1 MIGNQTK
8 GRGFRGLLN
17 YLESQ
22 KDAKLIGGNMGGNNA
37 RALAREFKISRQLNP
52 EADRVVYH
60 ASLSLPE
67 NEQLDEPTW
76 NELANRYLEEMGFD
90 SNQYVVYRHS
100 NTEHDHI
107 HICASRIR
115 LDNGKI
121 VHDSWDYKRSET
133 IIRQLERDYGL
144 QQTQSS
150 HEKLSRNPS
159 IGQQKR
165 LEREQEEY
173 INGERQTPQER
184 PIKQQL
190 QELIDRATI
199 DKLTMP
205 QLLERL
211 QLQGVEV
218 RHGLTR
224 NGKSKGISYSW
235 NDQKF
240 SGTSLGPAYTF
251 PGLQK
256 HKGIDYQPQRDDE
269 LIENLLKNPKEQA
282 VESQRFINT
291 IADFIEQSVV
301 ESALV
306 ETLPQLTEQLSG
318 YQQQLANNKTTFDN
332 LETAIV
338 DEEQRLSSQRAV
350 DAISNF
356 IEQSVVDDALVET
369 LPQLT
374 EQLSAYQQQLEVVR
388 TAFDDLGAAIV
399 QDEELFSSQRTV
411 DAISDFIEQS
421 VVDDALIETLPQ
433 LTEQLSVYQQQLEA
447 GKTAF
452 DDLGAAIVNE
462 EQRLSSQRA
471 VDAISDFIEQSVVD
485 DALAE
490 TLPQLT
496 EQLSIY
502 RQQLFRAK
510 TAFND
515 FDEAFTTEL
524 QSHAEKKAI
533 LSISDY
539 IEQSAIESALTETVL
554 GLTEQLS
561 QYRQQL
567 LGAKTTFNDFDEAFT
582 AELQSHAEKKAISSI
597 FDYIEQSAIE
607 SALSQAV
614 LGLTEQVSQYHQ
626 QLVAAKTTFSDF
638 DEAVT
643 AELQSHADQKAI
655 LSIFDYIEQSVIES
669 ALTETV
675 LGLTEQLSQ
684 YRQQLVQDKTT
695 FNDFETAL
703 TAELQSHAEK
713 RAILSI
719 FDYIEQSTIES
730 ALTETVLEL
739 TEQLSQYKEQLV
751 KDKTTFSDFD
761 EAVTAELQSHVENK
775 AILSIFD
782 YIEQSTIESAL
793 TETVL
798 GLTEQLSQ
806 YKEQLV
812 KDKTTFNDFD
822 EAVTAELQ
830 SHAENKAILSIFDYI
845 EQSTIESALS
855 QAVLELTQ
863 QLSQNQQQLSAGRT
877 IFDDLEAAIV
887 YLEQLHRSQ
896 KPVDAIALN
905 QTPTITTDEPKLK
918 DNLSAELYEY
928 YSADLQNLLV
938 TDRDKEI
945 AIRALLDNKPSEEV
959 EEIIFAS
966 PAGWTTDEARELVL
980 IANNQLAHL
989 QEQPQFT
996 PPPEDESL
1004 RPVLQHF
1011 LTQKRGITN
1020 FLVHPLQQQGL
1031 GYIDQHRNVVFIK
1044 RDLNGEK
1051 SGALVWDTARLD
1063 NRCTEYPENSDR
1075 SEGWFHLKLGG
1086 EADDKIERVF
1096 LCDSPIDALTMA
1108 EIDRNEHKGQPPV
1121 RTMYMA
1127 VDDPNNLPVEFLKNI
1142 SRIGAAFNN
1151 DDQGN
1156 EAAQVVQEILP
1167 QAKRIAPSGLTWN
1180 EILIEQQQQQHQEI
1194 LEQKQRGRGFS
1205 R

>member
-60 ASLSLPE
+60 ASLSLPD
-67 NEQLDEPTW
+67 NERLDEPTW

-165 LEREQEEY
+165 LEREHDEY
-173 INGERQTPQER
+173 INGERLTPQER

-205 QLLERL
+205 QLVERL

-269 LIENLLKNPKEQA
+269 RIENLLNNPKQQA

-291 IADFIEQSVV
+291 
-301 ESALV
+301 
-306 ETLPQLTEQLSG
+306 
-318 YQQQLANNKTTFDN
+318 
-332 LETAIV
+332 
-338 DEEQRLSSQRAV
+338 
-350 DAISNF
+350 
-356 IEQSVVDDALVET
+356 
-369 LPQLT
+369 
-374 EQLSAYQQQLEVVR
+374 
-388 TAFDDLGAAIV
+388 
-399 QDEELFSSQRTV
+399 
-411 DAISDFIEQS
+411 ISDFIEQS
-421 VVDDALIETLPQ
+421 VVDDAL
-433 LTEQLSVYQQQLEA
+433 V
-447 GKTAF
+447 
-452 DDLGAAIVNE
+452 
-462 EQRLSSQRA
+462 
-471 VDAISDFIEQSVVD
+471 
-485 DALAE
+485 E

-515 FDEAFTTEL
+515 FETALTTEL

-567 LGAKTTFNDFDEAFT
+567 LGAKTTFNDFDEA
-582 AELQSHAEKKAISSI
+582 L
-597 FDYIEQSAIE
+597 
-607 SALSQAV
+607 
-614 LGLTEQVSQYHQ
+614 
-626 QLVAAKTTFSDF
+626 
-638 DEAVT
+638 T

-655 LSIFDYIEQSVIES
+655 LSIFDYIEQSTIES
-669 ALTETV
+669 ALTQTV

-684 YRQQLVQDKTT
+684 YKEQLVQDKTTFSDFDEAVTAELQSHAEKRAILSISDYIEQSTIESALTQTVLGLTEQLSQYKEQLVQDKTTFSDFDEAVTAELQSHAEKRAILSISDYIEQSTIESALTQTVLGLTQQVSQYHQQLLEAKTT

-730 ALTETVLEL
+730 ALTETVL
-739 TEQLSQYKEQLV
+739 
-751 KDKTTFSDFD
+751 
-761 EAVTAELQSHVENK
+761 
-775 AILSIFD
+775 
-782 YIEQSTIESAL
+782 
-793 TETVL
+793 

-806 YKEQLV
+806 YKEQLFI
-812 KDKTTFNDFD
+812 DKTTFNDFD
-822 EAVTAELQ
+822 EALTAELQ
-830 SHAENKAILSIFDYI
+830 SHAEKRAILSIFDYI
-845 EQSTIESALS
+845 EQSAIESALT
-855 QAVLELTQ
+855 QTVLELTQ

-896 KPVDAIALN
+896 KPVDAVALN

-918 DNLSAELYEY
+918 DNLRAELYQY

-945 AIRALLDNKPSEEV
+945 AIRALLDNKPVQDV

-966 PAGWTTDEARELVL
+966 PAGWTTDEAKALVL
-980 IANNQLAHL
+980 IAKNQLAHL

-1004 RPVLQHF
+1004 RRVLQHY
-1011 LTQKRGITN
+1011 LTQQRGITN
-1020 FLVHPLQQQGL
+1020 FLVQPLQRQGL
-1031 GYIDQHRNVVFIK
+1031 AYIDQQENIVFIK
-1044 RDLNGEK
+1044 RGLDGEK

-1063 NRCTEYPENSDR
+1063 NRCMEYPENSDR
-1075 SEGWFHLKLGG
+1075 LQQGWFHLKLGG
-1086 EADDKIERVF
+1086 EADSKIERVF
-1096 LCDSPIDALTMA
+1096 LCDSPIDALSLA
-1108 EIDRNEHKGQPPV
+1108 EIDRKGHKGQPQV

-1127 VDDPNNLPVEFLKNI
+1127 VDDPDNLPFELLRNI
-1142 SRIGAAFNN
+1142 NRIGVAFNN
-1151 DDQGN
+1151 DDLGN
-1156 EAAQVVQEILP
+1156 EAAQAVQEMLP
-1167 QAKRIAPSGLTWN
+1167 QAKRI
-1180 EILIEQQQQQHQEI
+1180 
-1194 LEQKQRGRGFS
+1194 
-1205 R
+1205 

>member
-22 KDAKLIGGNMGGNNA
+22 KDAKLIGGNMGGNNS

-60 ASLSLPE
+60 ASLSLPD
-67 NEQLDEPTW
+67 NERLDEATW
-76 NELANRYLEEMGFD
+76 NEIANRYLEEMGFD

-115 LDNGKI
+115 LNNGRI

-165 LEREQEEY
+165 LEREHEEY
-173 INGERQTPQER
+173 INGERLTPQER

-205 QLLERL
+205 QLVERL

-291 IADFIEQSVV
+291 IVDFIEQSVV
-301 ESALV
+301 DDALA
-306 ETLPQLTEQLSG
+306 ETLPQLTEQLSA
-318 YQQQLANNKTTFDN
+318 YQQQLANNKTTFYD

-338 DEEQRLSSQRAV
+338 DEEQQLSSPKAV

-374 EQLSAYQQQLEVVR
+374 EQLSA
-388 TAFDDLGAAIV
+388 
-399 QDEELFSSQRTV
+399 
-411 DAISDFIEQS
+411 
-421 VVDDALIETLPQ
+421 
-433 LTEQLSVYQQQLEA
+433 YQQQLEA

-515 FDEAFTTEL
+515 FETALTTEL

-539 IEQSAIESALTETVL
+539 IEQSAIESALTKTVL

-561 QYRQQL
+561 QYKEQL
-567 LGAKTTFNDFDEAFT
+567 VEAKTTFNDFDEAFT
-582 AELQSHAEKKAISSI
+582 AELQSHAEKKAILSI

-614 LGLTEQVSQYHQ
+614 LGLTQQVSQYHQ
-626 QLVAAKTTFSDF
+626 QLL
-638 DEAVT
+638 EA
-643 AELQSHADQKAI
+643 
-655 LSIFDYIEQSVIES
+655 
-669 ALTETV
+669 
-675 LGLTEQLSQ
+675 
-684 YRQQLVQDKTT
+684 KTT

-703 TAELQSHAEK
+703 TAELQSHTEK
-713 RAILSI
+713 KAILSI
-719 FDYIEQSTIES
+719 SDYIEQSTVESALTEAVLELTQQLSQYKEQLVTAKTTFNDLDAVLANELQSYREKRAISSISDYIEQSTVES

-739 TEQLSQYKEQLV
+739 
-751 KDKTTFSDFD
+751 
-761 EAVTAELQSHVENK
+761 
-775 AILSIFD
+775 I
-782 YIEQSTIESAL
+782 
-793 TETVL
+793 
-798 GLTEQLSQ
+798 
-806 YKEQLV
+806 
-812 KDKTTFNDFD
+812 
-822 EAVTAELQ
+822 
-830 SHAENKAILSIFDYI
+830 
-845 EQSTIESALS
+845 
-855 QAVLELTQ
+855 Q

-877 IFDDLEAAIV
+877 IFDDLEAGIV

-905 QTPTITTDEPKLK
+905 KAQTLAADKPKLTP
-918 DNLSAELYEY
+918 NQTTELYKY

-945 AIRALLDNKPSEEV
+945 AMRALLDNKPSEEV
-959 EEIIFAS
+959 AEILFAS
-966 PAGWTTDEARELVL
+966 PAKWTQDEARELVL
-980 IANNQLAHL
+980 IASNQLATQKSEPEQSL
-989 QEQPQFT
+989 TEKQRQESEFLAMAVPIAVKLINWQLRETGSNGLRFKRATLEKQGRELVFT
-996 PPPEDESL
+996 HDERGEIFRVAVNRNQSGELEYSPINLGSVEREDIQLWHSCD
-1004 RPVLQHF
+1004 RVLQQ
-1011 LTQKRGITN
+1011 LISEK
-1020 FLVHPLQQQGL
+1020 QQQ
-1031 GYIDQHRNVVFIK
+1031 
-1044 RDLNGEK
+1044 
-1051 SGALVWDTARLD
+1051 
-1063 NRCTEYPENSDR
+1063 
-1075 SEGWFHLKLGG
+1075 
-1086 EADDKIERVF
+1086 ERRQ
-1096 LCDSPIDALTMA
+1096 T
-1108 EIDRNEHKGQPPV
+1108 KG
-1121 RTMYMA
+1121 MS
-1127 VDDPNNLPVEFLKNI
+1127 L
-1142 SRIGAAFNN
+1142 
-1151 DDQGN
+1151 
-1156 EAAQVVQEILP
+1156 
-1167 QAKRIAPSGLTWN
+1167 
-1180 EILIEQQQQQHQEI
+1180 
-1194 LEQKQRGRGFS
+1194 
-1205 R
+1205 

>member
-60 ASLSLPE
+60 ASLSLPD
-67 NEQLDEPTW
+67 NERLDEPTW

-133 IIRQLERDYGL
+133 IIRQLELDYSL

-165 LEREQEEY
+165 LEREHEEY
-173 INGERQTPQER
+173 INGERITPQER

-205 QLLERL
+205 QLVERL

-269 LIENLLKNPKEQA
+269 HIEHLLKNPKEQA

-291 IADFIEQSVV
+291 IV
-301 ESALV
+301 
-306 ETLPQLTEQLSG
+306 
-318 YQQQLANNKTTFDN
+318 
-332 LETAIV
+332 
-338 DEEQRLSSQRAV
+338 
-350 DAISNF
+350 
-356 IEQSVVDDALVET
+356 
-369 LPQLT
+369 
-374 EQLSAYQQQLEVVR
+374 
-388 TAFDDLGAAIV
+388 
-399 QDEELFSSQRTV
+399 
-411 DAISDFIEQS
+411 DFIEQS
-421 VVDDALIETLPQ
+421 VVDDALAETLPQ
-433 LTEQLSVYQQQLEA
+433 LTEQLFAYQQQLEA

-452 DDLGAAIVNE
+452 DDLGAAIVDEEQRLSSQKAVDAISDFIEQSVVDDALAETLPQLTEQLSQYRQQLEAGKTAFDDLGAAIVNE
-462 EQRLSSQRA
+462 DQRLSSQRA
-471 VDAISDFIEQSVVD
+471 VDAISDFIKQSVVD

-515 FDEAFTTEL
+515 FETALTTEL

-554 GLTEQLS
+554 RLTEQLS

-567 LGAKTTFNDFDEAFT
+567 VQDKTTFNDFDEALT
-582 AELQSHAEKKAISSI
+582 AELQSHADQKTILSI

-607 SALSQAV
+607 SALTETV
-614 LGLTEQVSQYHQ
+614 LGLTQQVSQYHQ
-626 QLVAAKTTFSDF
+626 QLL
-638 DEAVT
+638 EA
-643 AELQSHADQKAI
+643 
-655 LSIFDYIEQSVIES
+655 
-669 ALTETV
+669 
-675 LGLTEQLSQ
+675 
-684 YRQQLVQDKTT
+684 KTT

-719 FDYIEQSTIES
+719 FDYIEQSTVES

-739 TEQLSQYKEQLV
+739 TQKLSQYKEGL
-751 KDKTTFSDFD
+751 
-761 EAVTAELQSHVENK
+761 VTAKATFNDLDAELATELQSYLEK
-775 AILSIFD
+775 RAISSISD
-782 YIEQSTIESAL
+782 YIEQSTVESAL
-793 TETVL
+793 TE
-798 GLTEQLSQ
+798 
-806 YKEQLV
+806 
-812 KDKTTFNDFD
+812 
-822 EAVTAELQ
+822 
-830 SHAENKAILSIFDYI
+830 
-845 EQSTIESALS
+845 
-855 QAVLELTQ
+855 AVLELTQ
-863 QLSQNQQQLSAGRT
+863 QLSQNQHQLEAGRT
-877 IFDDLEAAIV
+877 IFDNLEAAIV

-896 KPVDAIALN
+896 KPVDAVALN

-918 DNLSAELYEY
+918 DNLSAELYKY

-945 AIRALLDNKPSEEV
+945 AIRALKDNKPAEEV
-959 EEIIFAS
+959 GEIIFAS

-980 IANNQLAHL
+980 IASNQLATQKSEPL
-989 QEQPQFT
+989 SEKQRKEEEFLAMAVPIAVELINWQLRESGENNLRFKRATLEKQGRELVFT
-996 PPPEDESL
+996 HDERGEIFRVAVNRNQSGKLEYSPIYIGSVEREDIQVWQKAE
-1004 RPVLQHF
+1004 RVLQ
-1011 LTQKRGITN
+1011 QI
-1020 FLVHPLQQQGL
+1020 
-1031 GYIDQHRNVVFIK
+1031 
-1044 RDLNGEK
+1044 
-1051 SGALVWDTARLD
+1051 
-1063 NRCTEYPENSDR
+1063 
-1075 SEGWFHLKLGG
+1075 
-1086 EADDKIERVF
+1086 IE
-1096 LCDSPIDALTMA
+1096 
-1108 EIDRNEHKGQPPV
+1108 
-1121 RTMYMA
+1121 
-1127 VDDPNNLPVEFLKNI
+1127 
-1142 SRIGAAFNN
+1142 
-1151 DDQGN
+1151 
-1156 EAAQVVQEILP
+1156 
-1167 QAKRIAPSGLTWN
+1167 
-1180 EILIEQQQQQHQEI
+1180 EQQQSKRQSKGI
-1194 LEQKQRGRGFS
+1194 SL
-1205 R
+1205 

>member
-60 ASLSLPE
+60 ASLSLPD
-67 NEQLDEPTW
+67 NERLDELTW

-133 IIRQLERDYGL
+133 IIRQLEQDYGL

-165 LEREQEEY
+165 LEREHSEY
-173 INGERQTPQER
+173 INGERLTPQER

-205 QLLERL
+205 QLVERL

-301 ESALV
+301 
-306 ETLPQLTEQLSG
+306 
-318 YQQQLANNKTTFDN
+318 
-332 LETAIV
+332 
-338 DEEQRLSSQRAV
+338 
-350 DAISNF
+350 
-356 IEQSVVDDALVET
+356 DDALAET

-374 EQLSAYQQQLEVVR
+374 EQLSA
-388 TAFDDLGAAIV
+388 
-399 QDEELFSSQRTV
+399 
-411 DAISDFIEQS
+411 
-421 VVDDALIETLPQ
+421 
-433 LTEQLSVYQQQLEA
+433 YQQQLEA

-515 FDEAFTTEL
+515 FETALTTEL
-524 QSHAEKKAI
+524 QSHADQKAI

-567 LGAKTTFNDFDEAFT
+567 LGAKTTFNDFETALTAELQSHAEKKTILSIFDYIEQSTIESALSQAVLRLTEQVSQYRQQLLGAKTTFNDFDEALT
-582 AELQSHAEKKAISSI
+582 AELQSHAEKKAILSI
-597 FDYIEQSAIE
+597 SDYIEQSAIE
-607 SALSQAV
+607 SALTETV
-614 LGLTEQVSQYHQ
+614 LALTQQVSQYHQ
-626 QLVAAKTTFSDF
+626 QLF
-638 DEAVT
+638 EA
-643 AELQSHADQKAI
+643 
-655 LSIFDYIEQSVIES
+655 
-669 ALTETV
+669 
-675 LGLTEQLSQ
+675 
-684 YRQQLVQDKTT
+684 KTT

-751 KDKTTFSDFD
+751 QDKTTFNDFD
-761 EAVTAELQSHVENK
+761 EALTAELQSHADQK

-782 YIEQSTIESAL
+782 YIEQSTVESAL
-793 TETVL
+793 TEAVL
-798 GLTEQLSQ
+798 ELTEQLSQ

-812 KDKTTFNDFD
+812 IAKTTFNDLD
-822 EAVTAELQ
+822 TALANELQ
-830 SHAENKAILSIFDYI
+830 SHVEKRAISSISDYIEQSTVESALTQTVLELTQQLSQYKEELVTAKATFKDLDAVLATELQSYLEKRAISSISDYI
-845 EQSTIESALS
+845 EQSTISSALTEAVLELTQQLS
-855 QAVLELTQ
+855 QYKEQLVIAKTTFKDLDAVLATELQSYLEKRAISSISDYIEQSTVSSALTETVLELTQ

-896 KPVDAIALN
+896 KPVDAVALN
-905 QTPTITTDEPKLK
+905 QTPTTTTDEPKLK
-918 DNLSAELYEY
+918 DNLSAGLYEY
-928 YSADLQNLLV
+928 YSADLEHLLV

-945 AIRALLDNKPSEEV
+945 AIRALLDNKPAQEV

-966 PAGWTTDEARELVL
+966 PAEWTQDEARELVL
-980 IANNQLAHL
+980 IASNQLVTKNSEP
-989 QEQPQFT
+989 EQSLDQKQYQ
-996 PPPEDESL
+996 EDELLAKAVPIAVELINWQLRETGSNSL
-1004 RPVLQHF
+1004 RFKRATLEKQGKELIFTHDERGEIFRVAVSRNQSGELEYSSINVGSVEREDIQLWQKADRVLQR
-1011 LTQKRGITN
+1011 L
-1020 FLVHPLQQQGL
+1020 
-1031 GYIDQHRNVVFIK
+1031 IK
-1044 RDLNGEK
+1044 E
-1051 SGALVWDTARLD
+1051 
-1063 NRCTEYPENSDR
+1063 
-1075 SEGWFHLKLGG
+1075 SE
-1086 EADDKIERVF
+1086 R
-1096 LCDSPIDALTMA
+1096 
-1108 EIDRNEHKGQPPV
+1108 Q
-1121 RTMYMA
+1121 
-1127 VDDPNNLPVEFLKNI
+1127 
-1142 SRIGAAFNN
+1142 SRR
-1151 DDQGN
+1151 QT
-1156 EAAQVVQEILP
+1156 
-1167 QAKRIAPSGLTWN
+1167 K
-1180 EILIEQQQQQHQEI
+1180 
-1194 LEQKQRGRGFS
+1194 GFS
-1205 R
+1205 L

>member
-133 IIRQLERDYGL
+133 IIRQLERDYDL

-205 QLLERL
+205 QLVERL

-269 LIENLLKNPKEQA
+269 IIENLLKNPKQQA

-301 ESALV
+301 DDALA
-306 ETLPQLTEQLSG
+306 ETLPQLTEQLST
-318 YQQQLANNKTTFDN
+318 YQQQLANNKTTFDD

-338 DEEQRLSSQRAV
+338 
-350 DAISNF
+350 
-356 IEQSVVDDALVET
+356 
-369 LPQLT
+369 
-374 EQLSAYQQQLEVVR
+374 
-388 TAFDDLGAAIV
+388 
-399 QDEELFSSQRTV
+399 QD
-411 DAISDFIEQS
+411 
-421 VVDDALIETLPQ
+421 
-433 LTEQLSVYQQQLEA
+433 
-447 GKTAF
+447 
-452 DDLGAAIVNE
+452 

-496 EQLSIY
+496 EQLSQYRQQLEAGKTAFDDLGAAIVNEDQRLSSQRAVDAISDFIKQSVVDDALAETLPQLTEQLSIY

-515 FDEAFTTEL
+515 FETALTTEL
-524 QSHAEKKAI
+524 QSHADQKAI

-554 GLTEQLS
+554 RLTEQLS

-582 AELQSHAEKKAISSI
+582 AELQSHA
-597 FDYIEQSAIE
+597 
-607 SALSQAV
+607 
-614 LGLTEQVSQYHQ
+614 
-626 QLVAAKTTFSDF
+626 
-638 DEAVT
+638 
-643 AELQSHADQKAI
+643 DQKAI
-655 LSIFDYIEQSVIES
+655 LSIFDYIEQSTIES
-669 ALTETV
+669 ALTQTV
-675 LGLTEQLSQ
+675 LGLTEQISQYKEQLFIDKTTFKDFDEAFTAELQYHADQKTILSIFDYIEQSTIESALSQ
-684 YRQQLVQDKTT
+684 AVLGLTQQVSQYHQQLLEAKTT

-751 KDKTTFSDFD
+751 QDKTTFSDFD
-761 EAVTAELQSHVENK
+761 EAVTAELQSHTENK

-782 YIEQSTIESAL
+782 YIEQSAIESAL
-793 TETVL
+793 TQT
-798 GLTEQLSQ
+798 
-806 YKEQLV
+806 
-812 KDKTTFNDFD
+812 
-822 EAVTAELQ
+822 
-830 SHAENKAILSIFDYI
+830 
-845 EQSTIESALS
+845 
-855 QAVLELTQ
+855 VLELTQ

-905 QTPTITTDEPKLK
+905 KTPTITTDEPKLK
-918 DNLSAELYEY
+918 DNISAELYEY

-945 AIRALLDNKPSEEV
+945 AIRALLDDKSSEEV
-959 EEIIFAS
+959 EEIIKAS
-966 PAGWTTDEARELVL
+966 PAKWTQDEARELVL
-980 IANNQLAHL
+980 IVSNKLATQKSEPEQSLDKKQRIESEFLAEAVPIAVELINWQLK
-989 QEQPQFT
+989 ESGSN
-996 PPPEDESL
+996 SL
-1004 RPVLQHF
+1004 RFKRATLDKQGQELVFTHDERGEIFRVGVNRNQSGELEYSPINVGEVDLEDHHFWQEAERVLQ
-1011 LTQKRGITN
+1011 QIREEAIRQERRQSKGIS
-1020 FLVHPLQQQGL
+1020 L
-1031 GYIDQHRNVVFIK
+1031 
-1044 RDLNGEK
+1044 
-1051 SGALVWDTARLD
+1051 
-1063 NRCTEYPENSDR
+1063 
-1075 SEGWFHLKLGG
+1075 
-1086 EADDKIERVF
+1086 
-1096 LCDSPIDALTMA
+1096 
-1108 EIDRNEHKGQPPV
+1108 
-1121 RTMYMA
+1121 
-1127 VDDPNNLPVEFLKNI
+1127 
-1142 SRIGAAFNN
+1142 
-1151 DDQGN
+1151 
-1156 EAAQVVQEILP
+1156 
-1167 QAKRIAPSGLTWN
+1167 
-1180 EILIEQQQQQHQEI
+1180 
-1194 LEQKQRGRGFS
+1194 
-1205 R
+1205 

>member
-37 RALAREFKISRQLNP
+37 RALAREFKISRQLNL

-67 NEQLDEPTW
+67 NEQLDELTW

-100 NTEHDHI
+100 NTQHDHI

-121 VHDSWDYKRSET
+121 VHDSWDYKRSEI

-173 INGERQTPQER
+173 INGERLTPQER

-190 QELIDRATI
+190 QELIDRATQ
-199 DKLTMP
+199 DKPTMP
-205 QLLERL
+205 LLVERL

-282 VESQRFINT
+282 VESQRFINI

-301 ESALV
+301 DDALA
-306 ETLPQLTEQLSG
+306 ETLPQLTEQLSA
-318 YQQQLANNKTTFDN
+318 YQQQLANNKTTFDD

-338 DEEQRLSSQRAV
+338 DEEQQLSSPKAV

-356 IEQSVVDDALVET
+356 IEQSVVDDSLVET

-374 EQLSAYQQQLEVVR
+374 EQLSAYQQQLE
-388 TAFDDLGAAIV
+388 
-399 QDEELFSSQRTV
+399 
-411 DAISDFIEQS
+411 
-421 VVDDALIETLPQ
+421 
-433 LTEQLSVYQQQLEA
+433 A

-452 DDLGAAIVNE
+452 DDLGATIVNE

-515 FDEAFTTEL
+515 FETALTTEL

-582 AELQSHAEKKAISSI
+582 AELQSHA
-597 FDYIEQSAIE
+597 
-607 SALSQAV
+607 
-614 LGLTEQVSQYHQ
+614 
-626 QLVAAKTTFSDF
+626 
-638 DEAVT
+638 
-643 AELQSHADQKAI
+643 DQKAI
-655 LSIFDYIEQSVIES
+655 LSIFDYIEQSTIES
-669 ALTETV
+669 ALSQAV
-675 LGLTEQLSQ
+675 LGLTQQVSQ
-684 YRQQLVQDKTT
+684 YHQQLLEAKTT

-719 FDYIEQSTIES
+719 SDYIEQSTVES
-730 ALTETVLEL
+730 ALTETILELTQKLSQYKEGLVTAKATFNDLDAELAAELQSYLEKRAISSISDYIEQSAVESALTEAVLEL
-739 TEQLSQYKEQLV
+739 TQQLSQYKEQLV
-751 KDKTTFSDFD
+751 TAKATFKDLDTVLAT
-761 EAVTAELQSHVENK
+761 ELQSHVEK
-775 AILSIFD
+775 RAISSISD
-782 YIEQSTIESAL
+782 YVEQSTVESAL
-793 TETVL
+793 TE
-798 GLTEQLSQ
+798 
-806 YKEQLV
+806 
-812 KDKTTFNDFD
+812 
-822 EAVTAELQ
+822 
-830 SHAENKAILSIFDYI
+830 
-845 EQSTIESALS
+845 
-855 QAVLELTQ
+855 AVLELTQ
-863 QLSQNQQQLSAGRT
+863 QLSQNQQQLEAGRT

-887 YLEQLHRSQ
+887 YLEKLHRLQ

-918 DNLSAELYEY
+918 DNLRAELYEY

-945 AIRALLDNKPSEEV
+945 AKRALLDNKPSEEV

-1004 RPVLQHF
+1004 RPVLQYY
-1011 LTQKRGITN
+1011 LTQQRALTN
-1020 FLVHPLQQQGL
+1020 LLVQPLQRQGL
-1031 GYIDQHRNVVFIK
+1031 AYIDQQENVVFIK

-1063 NRCTEYPENSDR
+1063 NRAFKYPDSDR

-1127 VDDPNNLPVEFLKNI
+1127 VDDPNNLPVEFLRNI

-1151 DDQGN
+1151 DDRGN
-1156 EAAQVVQEILP
+1156 QAAQVVQEKLP
-1167 QAKRIAPSGLTWN
+1167 QAKRIAPSRLTWN
-1180 EILIEQQQQQHQEI
+1180 EILIEQQQQQQQEE
-1194 LEQKQRGRGFS
+1194 LEQRSRGLS

>member
-8 GRGFRGLLN
+8 GKSFRGLLD
-17 YLESQ
+17 YLENKEQSS
-22 KDAKLIGGNMGGNNA
+22 LIGGNMFGTNA
-37 RALAREFKISRQLNP
+37 RELAREFRLSRQLNP
-52 EADRVVYH
+52 EAEKVVH
-60 ASLSLPE
+60 HVSLSLSPGE
-67 NEQLDEPTW
+67 ELDNDTW
-76 NELANRYLEEMGFD
+76 CLVADKYIEEMGYTA
-90 SNQYVVYRHS
+90 NQYAIYRHS
-100 NTEHDHI
+100 DRNHDHI
-107 HICASRIR
+107 HICASRIS
-115 LDNGKI
+115 LDDGKI
-121 VHDSWDYKRSET
+121 TRDSWEYVRSEK
-133 IIRQLERDYGL
+133 IIRQLELEYGL
-144 QQTQSS
+144 QETLSS
-150 HEKLSRNPS
+150 KEKLNRAPS
-159 IGQQKR
+159 YGQQR
-165 LEREQEEY
+165 RIEREQLEY
-173 INGERQTPQER
+173 EHGLRNTPPQQS
-184 PIKQQL
+184 IKTQL
-190 QELIDRATI
+190 IELIDRAI
-199 DKLTMP
+199 VDKPTMP
-205 QLLERL
+205 RLVERL

-282 VESQRFINT
+282 VESQRFINI

-301 ESALV
+301 DDALA
-306 ETLPQLTEQLSG
+306 ETLPQLTEQLSA
-318 YQQQLANNKTTFDN
+318 YQQQLANNKTTFDD

-338 DEEQRLSSQRAV
+338 DEEQQLSSQRAV
-350 DAISNF
+350 DAISDF

-374 EQLSAYQQQLEVVR
+374 EQLSAYQ
-388 TAFDDLGAAIV
+388 
-399 QDEELFSSQRTV
+399 
-411 DAISDFIEQS
+411 
-421 VVDDALIETLPQ
+421 
-433 LTEQLSVYQQQLEA
+433 QQQLEA

-515 FDEAFTTEL
+515 FETALTAEL

-567 LGAKTTFNDFDEAFT
+567 LGAKTTFNDFDEALT
-582 AELQSHAEKKAISSI
+582 AELQSHAVKKAILSIFDYIEQSTIESALTQTVLGLTEQISQYKEQLFIDKTTFKDFETALTTELQSHAEKKAILSI
-597 FDYIEQSAIE
+597 FDYIEQSTIE

-614 LGLTEQVSQYHQ
+614 LGLTQQVSQYHQ
-626 QLVAAKTTFSDF
+626 QLL
-638 DEAVT
+638 EA
-643 AELQSHADQKAI
+643 
-655 LSIFDYIEQSVIES
+655 
-669 ALTETV
+669 
-675 LGLTEQLSQ
+675 
-684 YRQQLVQDKTT
+684 KTT

-730 ALTETVLEL
+730 ALTETVL
-739 TEQLSQYKEQLV
+739 
-751 KDKTTFSDFD
+751 
-761 EAVTAELQSHVENK
+761 
-775 AILSIFD
+775 
-782 YIEQSTIESAL
+782 
-793 TETVL
+793 

-806 YKEQLV
+806 YKEQLFI
-812 KDKTTFNDFD
+812 DKTTFNDFD
-822 EAVTAELQ
+822 EAFMAELQ
-830 SHAENKAILSIFDYI
+830 SHAEKKAILSIFHYI
-845 EQSTIESALS
+845 EQSTVESALT
-855 QAVLELTQ
+855 QTVLELTQ
-863 QLSQNQQQLSAGRT
+863 QLSQSQQQLSARRT

-896 KPVDAIALN
+896 TTVDAIALN
-905 QTPTITTDEPKLK
+905 QTPTITTDEPKLTP
-918 DNLSAELYEY
+918 NQTAELYKY

-980 IANNQLAHL
+980 IASNQLASDR
-989 QEQPQFT
+989 EQKQRSPQFT

-1031 GYIDQHRNVVFIK
+1031 GYIDQHRNVVFMGVSRNTWQMGHVVKFCKAI
-1044 RDLNGEK
+1044 D
-1051 SGALVWDTARLD
+1051 
-1063 NRCTEYPENSDR
+1063 SD
-1075 SEGWFHLKLGG
+1075 EML
-1086 EADDKIERVF
+1086 
-1096 LCDSPIDALTMA
+1096 
-1108 EIDRNEHKGQPPV
+1108 
-1121 RTMYMA
+1121 
-1127 VDDPNNLPVEFLKNI
+1127 
-1142 SRIGAAFNN
+1142 
-1151 DDQGN
+1151 
-1156 EAAQVVQEILP
+1156 
-1167 QAKRIAPSGLTWN
+1167 
-1180 EILIEQQQQQHQEI
+1180 
-1194 LEQKQRGRGFS
+1194 
-1205 R
+1205 

>member
-60 ASLSLPE
+60 ASLSLPD
-67 NEQLDEPTW
+67 NERLDESTW

-165 LEREQEEY
+165 LEREYEEY
-173 INGERQTPQER
+173 INGERPTPQER

-190 QELIDRATI
+190 QELIDRATQ
-199 DKLTMP
+199 DKPTMP
-205 QLLERL
+205 QLVERL

-282 VESQRFINT
+282 V
-291 IADFIEQSVV
+291 
-301 ESALV
+301 
-306 ETLPQLTEQLSG
+306 
-318 YQQQLANNKTTFDN
+318 
-332 LETAIV
+332 
-338 DEEQRLSSQRAV
+338 
-350 DAISNF
+350 DAISDF
-356 IEQSVVDDALVET
+356 IEQSVVDDALAET

-374 EQLSAYQQQLEVVR
+374 EQLSAYQQQLANKKI
-388 TAFDDLGAAIV
+388 AFDDLGTAIDRLKEI
-399 QDEELFSSQRTV
+399 QRSQITV
-411 DAISDFIEQS
+411 DAIS
-421 VVDDALIETLPQ
+421 
-433 LTEQLSVYQQQLEA
+433 
-447 GKTAF
+447 
-452 DDLGAAIVNE
+452 N
-462 EQRLSSQRA
+462 
-471 VDAISDFIEQSVVD
+471 FIEQSVVD

-502 RQQLFRAK
+502 RQQLLGAK

-515 FDEAFTTEL
+515 FETALTTEL
-524 QSHAEKKAI
+524 QSHADQKAI
-533 LSISDY
+533 LSIFDY
-539 IEQSAIESALTETVL
+539 IEQSTIESALTQTVL
-554 GLTEQLS
+554 GLTKQISQYKEQLVKD
-561 QYRQQL
+561 
-567 LGAKTTFNDFDEAFT
+567 KTTFNDFDEAFT
-582 AELQSHAEKKAISSI
+582 AELQSHAEKRAILSI
-597 FDYIEQSAIE
+597 SDYIEQST
-607 SALSQAV
+607 V
-614 LGLTEQVSQYHQ
+614 
-626 QLVAAKTTFSDF
+626 
-638 DEAVT
+638 
-643 AELQSHADQKAI
+643 
-655 LSIFDYIEQSVIES
+655 ES

-675 LGLTEQLSQ
+675 LELTQKLSQ
-684 YRQQLVQDKTT
+684 YKEGLVTAKAT
-695 FNDFETAL
+695 FNDLDAVLAT
-703 TAELQSHAEK
+703 ELQSYLEK
-713 RAILSI
+713 RAISSI
-719 FDYIEQSTIES
+719 SDYIEQSTIES
-730 ALTETVLEL
+730 ALTQTVLEL
-739 TEQLSQYKEQLV
+739 TQQLSQYKEQLV
-751 KDKTTFSDFD
+751 TAKTTFNDLD
-761 EAVTAELQSHVENK
+761 AVLATELQSYLEK
-775 AILSIFD
+775 RAISSISD
-782 YIEQSTIESAL
+782 YIEQSTVSSAL
-793 TETVL
+793 TET
-798 GLTEQLSQ
+798 
-806 YKEQLV
+806 
-812 KDKTTFNDFD
+812 
-822 EAVTAELQ
+822 
-830 SHAENKAILSIFDYI
+830 
-845 EQSTIESALS
+845 
-855 QAVLELTQ
+855 VLELTQ
-863 QLSQNQQQLSAGRT
+863 QLSQNQQQLEAGRT

-905 QTPTITTDEPKLK
+905 KAQTLAADKSKLTP
-918 DNLSAELYEY
+918 NQTAELYKY

-945 AIRALLDNKPSEEV
+945 AIRALLDDKPSEEV

-966 PAGWTTDEARELVL
+966 PAGWTTDEAKALVL
-980 IANNQLAHL
+980 IANNQLPSNR
-989 QEQPQFT
+989 EQKQSSPQFT

-1031 GYIDQHRNVVFIK
+1031 AYIDQQENVVFIK

-1051 SGALVWDTARLD
+1051 SGALVWDTHRQD
-1063 NRCTEYPENSDR
+1063 NRAFKYSDSDR

-1096 LCDSPIDALTMA
+1096 LCDSPIDALSMA
-1108 EIDRNEHKGQPPV
+1108 EIDRKGHKGQPPV

-1127 VDDPNNLPVEFLKNI
+1127 VDDPNNFPFELLRNI
-1142 SRIGAAFNN
+1142 NRIGLAFNN

-1156 EAAQVVQEILP
+1156 QAAQVVQEMLP
-1167 QAKRIAPSGLTWN
+1167 QAKRIPPSGLTWN
-1180 EILIEQQQQQHQEI
+1180 EILIEQQRQQQEE